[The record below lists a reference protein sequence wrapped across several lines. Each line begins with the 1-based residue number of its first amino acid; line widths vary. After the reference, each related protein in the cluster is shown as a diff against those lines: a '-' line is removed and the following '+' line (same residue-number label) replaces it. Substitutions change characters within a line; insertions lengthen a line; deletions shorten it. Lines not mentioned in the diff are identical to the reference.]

1 MKNTKF
7 TCAAAC
13 ALALLSACG
22 GGGGDA
28 AVTDTGGAGT
38 PTGTGTPAATGTPS
52 AAVTPTVINS
62 CDLSAIGNTTAASGS
77 AFPVRAAFQRLTANG
92 YQIVYGLKG
101 TSSGGWSYSNTYR
114 NSMTSPVAGLLQG
127 VPVLMAVE
135 TFHGSI
141 GEVGGIGAFIVYQTN
156 ASNTD
161 YFDTQCKNQLGW
173 LSNDQGLLCIGDGVP
188 TFPETAVDGQTGAST
203 TYSCYK
209 DKTATTKTDKWIYTY
224 SAKANLDGTL
234 SYTSIQENVGYDGVA
249 LNNKYTITYKITK
262 DGTVTPVS
270 MTLHEG
276 ATNAAGN
283 VTSFQ

>member
-1 MKNTKF
+1 MKNIKF
-7 TCAAAC
+7 TCASVC

-38 PTGTGTPAATGTPS
+38 PTGAGTPAATGTPS
-52 AAVTPTVINS
+52 AAVTPTVVSS

-77 AFPVRAAFQRLTANG
+77 AFPVRAAFQRVTAKGFQN
-92 YQIVYGLKG
+92 VFDLKG
-101 TSSGGWSYSNTYR
+101 TGNRGWSYSNTYR

-127 VPVLMAVE
+127 VPVLMSAE
-135 TFHGSI
+135 TFHGSV

-156 ASNTD
+156 ASNTE

-173 LSNDQGLLCIGDGVP
+173 LSNDQGSLCIGDGVP

-203 TYSCYK
+203 TYSCYT
-209 DKTATTKTDKWIYTY
+209 DKTATTKTDKWLYTY
-224 SAKANLDGTL
+224 SAKANPDGTL
-234 SYTSIQENVGYDGVA
+234 NYTTTQENVGYDGVT
-249 LNNKYTITYKITK
+249 LNNKYSITYKITK
-262 DGTVTPVS
+262 DGTATPVS
-270 MTLHEG
+270 MTLRQG
-276 ATNAAGN
+276 ATTATGN